1 MVCLIKSDER
11 KMKKYL
17 SAIVSVLLTAG
28 CSWLNPFSSETPQ
41 PTAFEP
47 NQFMWQA
54 AHDKLAFMPV
64 AEEDKKAGVMTT
76 AWQKSD
82 NADNTEF
89 KIEVKDITE
98 KTAGKNGV
106 KNGRLKTVII
116 LRPLKKNGRIFGI
129 RKRLI
134 KSKSIRT
141 NRSFMPWSSFRI
153 RQVPACMSD
162 TLVHIPQWM

>member
-17 SAIVSVLLTAG
+17 SAIVGVLLTAG

-41 PTAFEP
+41 PTTFEP

-89 KIEVKDITE
+89 KIEVKVLSTKLRADGLKVKSWSRE
-98 KTAGKNGV
+98 KVRGQWVESKTSYEFNQ
-106 KNGRLKTVII
+106 RLENAI
-116 LRPLKKNGRIFGI
+116 LNKARVLYRQS
-129 RKRLI
+129 LAI
-134 KSKSIRT
+134 K
-141 NRSFMPWSSFRI
+141 
-153 RQVPACMSD
+153 
-162 TLVHIPQWM
+162 